1 VSATSGE
8 VAAQLRAGLEARDS
22 VDKPVLGV
30 LFDDGSARQEL
41 GTAVCLFDFPGS
53 AARALARACERAEWL
68 AESEGRIEVPDGI
81 AREQAEAIVVSAL
94 EEGERWLDPIE
105 THQLLSAYGIPVVAQ
120 ETCDS
125 ADAAVTAAERVG
137 YPVVLKTA
145 VPGAHKTESGGV
157 VLGIADETE
166 LREAFGRVGAPA
178 LVQPMVTTKTAELLV
193 GVLQDARFGPIV
205 AAGPGGVLAELI
217 GDANLALAP
226 LSDLD
231 AEAMLS
237 RGRLGKLVRGFRGP
251 ALDKAGLADLLLR
264 VSQLAEDLPQ
274 ISELDLNPVLAS
286 PDEVVA
292 VDARVRVKPA
302 ARVVD
307 RKTW

>member
-1 VSATSGE
+1 
-8 VAAQLRAGLEARDS
+8 
-22 VDKPVLGV
+22 
-30 LFDDGSARQEL
+30 
-41 GTAVCLFDFPGS
+41 
-53 AARALARACERAEWL
+53 
-68 AESEGRIEVPDGI
+68 
-81 AREQAEAIVVSAL
+81 
-94 EEGERWLDPIE
+94 
-105 THQLLSAYGIPVVAQ
+105 
-120 ETCDS
+120 
-125 ADAAVTAAERVG
+125 
-137 YPVVLKTA
+137 
-145 VPGAHKTESGGV
+145 
-157 VLGIADETE
+157 
-166 LREAFGRVGAPA
+166 
-178 LVQPMVTTKTAELLV
+178 MVTTKTAELLV